1 MLDEIEA
8 QCCVPERIAL
18 AVEIQGADVLVPM
31 PVSSETV
38 SKYHCHCQGR
48 EGRDANI

>member
-8 QCCVPERIAL
+8 QCCASKRIAL
-18 AVEIQGADVLVPM
+18 AMQIQGADVLVTM

-38 SKYHCHCQGR
+38 SKYHRHC
-48 EGRDANI
+48 